1 MLVQLHPKL
10 LDSFEYPIEQCWNIL
25 LLFINDK
32 SNLNI
37 SLFVEGLRNTG
48 ISKLELHILVS

>member
-25 LLFINDK
+25 LLFTNDK
-32 SNLNI
+32 SNLII
-37 SLFVEGLRNTG
+37 SLFVEGLWNTG
-48 ISKLELHILVS
+48 ISKLDLHILES

>member
-25 LLFINDK
+25 LSFTNDK
-32 SNLNI
+32 SNLII
-37 SLFVEGLRNTG
+37 SLFIEGL
-48 ISKLELHILVS
+48 